1 MKLSVRITSLVL
13 CVVMLLGLC
22 AVTMT
27 AAPASVTGTVKTD
40 SAPIK
45 IEGKETGATLTQY
58 LLESGSKYSTAADGL
73 VSVVELEL
81 SKQLTMAVLNGGD
94 YNWTKGTM
102 GANVAAYN
110 KTHTDGTVIAA
121 INGDPWIVHHT
132 DYDGDGKKATG
143 PAVKHV
149 SVSRGT
155 CIIGGELWATHQI
168 DDENNLARDDNVERG
183 TGASRGPVFAIKAD
197 GTAMI
202 GQPTINI
209 AMKNT
214 TTNTSVTAN
223 GINRLPA
230 PNSIILY
237 NQRCG
242 TESFAL
248 EDAYEVYLECSDS
261 ALRIGKATT
270 GKVTHIF
277 KSGDKATRP
286 AITEKTVIISAR
298 GNAINRV
305 TDKFKVGDTV
315 TLTPNVIND
324 MMTSNQKTQ
333 WADVTEA
340 MAGFFTLVQ
349 KGNPTGQPGNNTH
362 YPCTILGLT
371 KEGKVIMVSTTAT
384 VDGTR
389 NACKMT
395 NLPALCKELGLHTAI
410 LMDGGGSTTM
420 VTLSGDKYVRRSSAV
435 DGNNSVRSVIVGM
448 GVIYKGIDKDYT
460 NNETKGTMTLTGI
473 GLSAPEAP
481 DTDGADL
488 KTAPSYAYGYLAQ
501 VESINGVAYENLVGK
516 RDPAYSSSM
525 STEEKLAAIQPAVVP
540 ELMLTENGSLTLSG
554 WAQVNGGQGKHYWS
568 VDKEHWYE
576 CVGGSFTDAEQAIL
590 DKATGEGNMKLPS
603 ATNGRFADL
612 TVNLAEEEG
621 DSFTLY
627 VAVAAAG
634 NAEKLLHYLTVEKV
648 VRYTEETTEEPT
660 EVPTEEPTEVPTEEP
675 TEEPTEVPTE
685 EPTEKPTEEPTE
697 EPTAAPTE
705 ESLTDEV
712 NGETRPDSGCGGLI
726 GISSLALMMTVAAA
740 AVIRKRED

>member
-1 MKLSVRITSLVL
+1 
-13 CVVMLLGLC
+13 MLAGIC
-22 AVTMT
+22 SFGVS
-27 AAPASVTGTVKTD
+27 AAPATLTGAVKTD

-45 IEGKETGATLTQY
+45 IDGKETGATLTQY
-58 LLESGSKYSTAADGL
+58 LLEKGSTYSTAADGL

-81 SKQLTMAVLNGGD
+81 SDKLTMAVLNGGA
-94 YNWTKGTM
+94 YTWTKDTM
-102 GANVAAYN
+102 GNNAVAYN
-110 KTHTDGTVIAA
+110 KAHSDGTVIAA

-143 PAVKHV
+143 PSVKHV

-155 CIIGGELWATHQI
+155 MIIAGELWASHQL

-202 GQPTINI
+202 GQPTITI

-230 PNSIILY
+230 PNSVILY

-242 TESFAL
+242 TESFAF
-248 EDAYEVYLECSDS
+248 EDAYEIYLECSDS
-261 ALRIGKATT
+261 AFRIGKETV
-270 GKVTHIF
+270 GKVVAVF
-277 KSGDKATRP
+277 KSGDKAERP
-286 AITEKTVIISAR
+286 AITDKTVVISAR
-298 GNAINRV
+298 GSAVNRV

-315 TLTPNVIND
+315 TMTPNVISD
-324 MMTSNQKTQ
+324 MMTSSQKAD
-333 WADVTEA
+333 WAGVTEA

-349 KGNPTGQPGNNTH
+349 KGNATGQPGNNTH

-371 KEGKVIMVSTTAT
+371 KEGKVIMLSTTAT

-420 VTLSGDKYVRRSSAV
+420 VTLSGSNYVRRSSAV
-435 DGNNSVRSVIVGM
+435 DGNNSIRAVIHGM
-448 GVIYKGIDKDYT
+448 GVVYKGVDEEPKNIETAATYT
-460 NNETKGTMTLTGI
+460 LPGI
-473 GLSAPEAP
+473 GLSAPEPP

-488 KTAPSYAYGYLAQ
+488 KVEPSYAYGYLAQ
-501 VESINGVAYENLVGK
+501 VENINGVDYTDLVGR
-516 RDPAYSSSM
+516 RDPAYTSSWSA
-525 STEEKLAAIQPAVVP
+525 EQKAAAIQPATLS
-540 ELMLTENGSLTLSG
+540 ELMLTEDGKLVLKG

-568 VDKEHWYE
+568 IDKLHWYE
-576 CVGGSFTDAEQAIL
+576 CTDGTFSDAEQEIL
-590 DKATGEGNMKLPS
+590 DKATNEGNMKLPT
-603 ATNGRFADL
+603 AEKGRYEGL
-612 TVNLAEEEG
+612 TVDLSKEEG

-648 VRYTEETTEEPT
+648 TRYTEETEA
-660 EVPTEEPTEVPTEEP
+660 PTEEP
-675 TEEPTEVPTE
+675 TEEPTEQPTE
-685 EPTEKPTEEPTE
+685 EPTEQPTEEPTE
-697 EPTAAPTE
+697 EPTEAPAETSTE
-705 ESLTDEV
+705 AP
-712 NGETRPDSGCGGLI
+712 ETEAPKGGCGSAVTLSAGVLLTAI
-726 GISSLALMMTVAAA
+726 AA
-740 AVIRKRED
+740 AVACGKRRA